1 MGESTDEGAE
11 ARIERLRAWFGGP
24 LGESLQAIEGHRLR
38 EVLPALPGT
47 FAVQCGWL
55 GRRDLLES
63 SPTAVH
69 LLVDSEPAAQGPQWV
84 AGRAEALP
92 FDSKSVQVVVL
103 PHSLDVSEAPHQL
116 LREAHRVLV
125 PEGHIVILGFNAISL
140 WRLPCL
146 VRRRAHRAPWCGD
159 WIGVRRLRDWLSLLD
174 CELTHGAMLYYR
186 PPLARQG
193 WMDRLFFMERMG
205 DRWWPLGGAVYMLV
219 AKKRV
224 AGVTPI
230 RPTLRR
236 SRVRAVSQP
245 AGARY
250 G

>member
-1 MGESTDEGAE
+1 MGESTDEGE
-11 ARIERLRAWFGGP
+11 DARIDRLRAWFAGS
-24 LGESLQAIEGHRLR
+24 LGESLQAIEAHRLR

-69 LLVDSEPAAQGPQWV
+69 VLVDPQPAANGPQWV

-92 FDSKSVQVVVL
+92 FDSKSVQVMVL
-103 PHSLDVSEAPHQL
+103 PHSLDVSAAPHQL
-116 LREAHRVLV
+116 LREAHRALV
-125 PEGHIVILGFNAISL
+125 PEGHIVILGFNTASL
-140 WRLPCL
+140 WRVPCL
-146 VRRRAHRAPWCGD
+146 VRRPAARPPWCGG

-174 CELTHGAMLYYR
+174 FELTQGVMLYYR
-186 PPLARQG
+186 PPLRRQR
-193 WMDRLFFMERMG
+193 WMDRLFFLERMG
-205 DRWWPLGGAVYMLV
+205 DRWWPLGGAVYVLV

-230 RPTLRR
+230 LPALRR
-236 SRVRAVSQP
+236 ARVRTVSQP